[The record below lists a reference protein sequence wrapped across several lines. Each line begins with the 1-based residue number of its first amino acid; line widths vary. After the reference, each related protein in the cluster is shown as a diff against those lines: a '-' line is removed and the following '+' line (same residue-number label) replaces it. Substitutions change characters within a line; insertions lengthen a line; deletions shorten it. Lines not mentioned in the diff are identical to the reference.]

1 MIVRWMSSGMT
12 WMMILGKKIK
22 TKSMKWLKTLLFGE
36 RAKSLGPIKTGFRTV
51 QPKIYAPYGDWCEEF
66 RVGMMH
72 GKQAIHLND

>member
-1 MIVRWMSSGMT
+1 
-12 WMMILGKKIK
+12 
-22 TKSMKWLKTLLFGE
+22 MKWLKTLLFGE

-51 QPKIYAPYGDWCEEF
+51 YPHCTKPFNYGDWCEEF

>member
-1 MIVRWMSSGMT
+1 
-12 WMMILGKKIK
+12 
-22 TKSMKWLKTLLFGE
+22 MKWLKTLLFGQ

-51 QPKIYAPYGDWCEEF
+51 QPKMYAPYGDWCEEF